1 MSCRRSPLGMD
12 NATVGWF
19 VRLRAFEYTFGLAYV
34 ERDVSGG
41 DEAAG
46 WGRGEERESTE
57 GEG

>member
-1 MSCRRSPLGMD
+1 MD